1 MWTFLLVAI
10 QMVQIE
16 RPPGWT
22 LTEEAGRVLSA
33 APDGSAFVAVEPV
46 GGRTE
51 GEILERLAKS
61 GRVGPVA
68 AVAGVVIRGSEM
80 RLRGQWQGRTVEA
93 QAMAAVRGGQ
103 GTLYLVG
110 ATAGQLKGQL
120 PQLVRMLESLRLG
133 SSTSSAFQRQTEP
146 REQAYSVEL
155 PQGWRTEVGLFRAGA
170 FDIRTEASAVTD
182 GATIF
187 LGDRN
192 LGRYVVPDQF
202 MASLGFREGSLYDPS
217 GISPMMVLRYLPGAH
232 LAQYWLGKRL
242 PGARMVAQRDRPDI
256 AQQTAQQ
263 RYRAGNVMRAT
274 LHAGGLE
281 FEFQGQRGEVI
292 AVTEVYPVGDSH
304 SWTVVSLYGYF
315 AAPAKTPMAREALA
329 HALGTLRLNLNWLAR
344 ERRMQRE
351 EATAAL
357 ETMQYVNN
365 VFKATM
371 AERSASSDQRARVMG
386 DLLSGTY
393 RVVDPVTGE
402 TATVQAGANFYY
414 RVLDPNHPPEPVN
427 LRRLLRIDWD

>member
-1 MWTFLLVAI
+1 M
-10 QMVQIE
+10 
-16 RPPGWT
+16 RC
-22 LTEEAGRVLSA
+22 A

-51 GEILERLAKS
+51 GEILAKLAAS
-61 GRVGPVA
+61 GRLGPVTA
-68 AVAGVVIRGSEM
+68 IAGVVIRGSEM
-80 RLRGQWQGRTVEA
+80 RLRGQWQGRPVEA
-93 QAMAAVRGGQ
+93 RAMAALRGGH
-103 GTLYLVG
+103 GTLYLAG
-110 ATAGQLKGQL
+110 ATAGQLDRQL

-133 SSTSSAFQRQTEP
+133 SATTSAFQRQTEP

-170 FDIRTEASAVTD
+170 FDIRTETSAVTD

-192 LGRYVVPDQF
+192 LGNYLVPNQF
-202 MASLGFREGSLYDPS
+202 MASLGFREGSLYNPS
-217 GISPMMVLRYLPGAH
+217 GISSMTLLRYLPGAQ
-232 LAQYWLGKRL
+232 LAQYWLERRL
-242 PGARMVAQRDRPDI
+242 PGARLVEQRDRPDL

-274 LHAGGLE
+274 LHAGELE
-281 FEFQGQRGEVI
+281 FEFQGQRGQVI
-292 AVTEVYPVGDSH
+292 AITEVYPAADTH
-304 SWTVVSLYGYF
+304 NWTVVSLYGYF
-315 AAPAKTPMAREALA
+315 AAPDKTPMAREALA
-329 HALGTLRLNLNWLAR
+329 HALSTLRLDLNWLVR

-351 EATAAL
+351 EAEAAIN
-357 ETMQYVNN
+357 TMQYVNN

-371 AERSASSDQRARVMG
+371 AERSASNDQRARVMG

-402 TATVQAGANFYY
+402 TTTVQAGANFYY
-414 RVLDPNHPPEPVN
+414 RVLDPNYPPEPVN